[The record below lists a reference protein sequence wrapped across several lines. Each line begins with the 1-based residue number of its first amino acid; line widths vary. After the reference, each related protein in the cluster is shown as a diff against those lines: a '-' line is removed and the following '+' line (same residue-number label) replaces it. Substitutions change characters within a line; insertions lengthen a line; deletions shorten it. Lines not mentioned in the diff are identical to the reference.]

1 MKSVLGIADHYGSS
15 EFVTIG
21 VADGS
26 FTLLGRESVQLIDS
40 KLPSAP
46 YHHEAL
52 QIPLEAAEELIA
64 KVRASVAHRCRAA
77 LAEQIAKF
85 GIGAVIIQSSPYPLL
100 PDSLRDILASWQLT
114 CAADGMMYREL
125 LATSAEELG
134 LKVERYPRKS
144 DRVAAAADALKIPM
158 DRAAEMLKAFGR
170 EAGAPWRKE
179 HLEAA
184 ASALTYLGHEKG

>member
-1 MKSVLGIADHYGSS
+1 MRSVLGIADHYGSS

-21 VADGS
+21 VTDGS
-26 FTLLGRESVQLIDS
+26 FSILGRESVHLIDP

-52 QIPLEAAEELIA
+52 QMPLEAAEELIA
-64 KVRASVAHRCRAA
+64 KVRASVAGRCRAA
-77 LAEQIAKF
+77 LSEQIAKF
-85 GIGAVIIQSSPYPLL
+85 GIGAVVIQSSPYPVL
-100 PDSLRDILASWQLT
+100 PDKLADILASWQLT
-114 CAADGMMYREL
+114 CAADGMMYREF

-144 DRVAAAADALKIPM
+144 DRAAAAANALKVPKG
-158 DRAAEMLKAFGR
+158 RVGEMLKAFGK

-179 HLEAA
+179 HMEAA
-184 ASALTYLGHEKG
+184 AGALTYLGHEKG

>member
-1 MKSVLGIADHYGSS
+1 MKSVVGIADHYGSS

-21 VADGS
+21 IAGGS
-26 FTLLGRESVQLIDS
+26 FTLLARESVQLIDS

-52 QIPLEAAEELIA
+52 QMPLEAAEELIA
-64 KVRASVAHRCRAA
+64 KVRASVANRCRAA